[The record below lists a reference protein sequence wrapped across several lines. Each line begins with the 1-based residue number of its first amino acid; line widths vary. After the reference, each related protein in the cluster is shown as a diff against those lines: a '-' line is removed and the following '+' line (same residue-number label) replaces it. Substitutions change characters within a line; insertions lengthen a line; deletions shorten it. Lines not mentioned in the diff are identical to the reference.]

1 MISLIGALTLTVKL
15 YICIAVF
22 AVLIVAELL
31 ALVMLVKW
39 KKNFKKSV
47 ANKEAE
53 NTQSALEDTPQADDN
68 ALTQEQND
76 AQIEEEISMQTEET
90 QDTEEIQETVEESQ
104 EVESEPVETVGEDGE
119 KPSDNKWSAFAFA
132 PLMLLSASAQVATLR
147 YVLYALI
154 GASVLLAAVVLI
166 TALAFSKSLT
176 KAPKQKAAKQP
187 AQELVQETAQ
197 EEPQPV
203 EEPAEEVAEPVAEE
217 QAVEE
222 VEESIVEDELTVEES
237 VEEEAAE
244 EAVEEGPIEDEIVE
258 EEPIVEEEEELVAE
272 EEPEIE
278 EEQLVAEEEPVVEE
292 EAIVAE
298 EAPVREETVFVVE
311 KPIPMFVKP
320 KLAPEKK
327 EERIRERT
335 VVIDNVTYTMRD
347 DRYLFNPAENDW
359 YIVLTKTFTA
369 KLIQSED
376 RVKDYYT
383 ELKNELLSY
392 KKVHARM
399 SKKRESF
406 NFGRTCLA
414 RLTIRGKT
422 LRLHLALDANDY
434 AETKYLVEDTSSV
447 KSLADTPLMYRIKN
461 DRRLKYAKDLIA
473 AVMAQVG
480 AVKQEIEPVNYTE
493 MYPYEETEPLIERN
507 LITRKWYQG
516 RVPEDKGFD
525 FAKKSFKAKLIQSE
539 EIVKEYYSILKNR
552 LLSYRKVN
560 DRMSK
565 ARESFRF
572 GRACVAR
579 MSIRGKTLKLYLALN
594 PEDYVDTK
602 YKFEDA
608 SDVKSVADTPFLM
621 KIKNPRRLKYALEL
635 IDEVMENFGTK
646 TKRDIDEL
654 DYAADLPFESTED
667 LMEKGL
673 VVNVHVKSN
682 SFMGQRLAMR
692 AKLAEDE
699 AAADEDND

>member
-1 MISLIGALTLTVKL
+1 MISLIGALTLTTKI

-22 AVLIVAELL
+22 AVLIIAELL

-39 KKNFKKSV
+39 KKNYKKSV
-47 ANKEAE
+47 AKKEAD
-53 NTQSALEDTPQADDN
+53 NTQNKPEDTPQTESDT
-68 ALTQEQND
+68 LTQENEPVAEENIDVVEQTD
-76 AQIEEEISMQTEET
+76 AQSEEEIAMQIEET
-90 QDTEEIQETVEESQ
+90 QAIEEIRETVEEEQ
-104 EVESEPVETVGEDGE
+104 TEDE
-119 KPSDNKWSAFAFA
+119 KPNDNKWSAFAFA
-132 PLMLLSASAQVATLR
+132 PLTLLSASAPVTTLK
-147 YVLYALI
+147 YILYGLI
-154 GASVLLAAVVLI
+154 GVSVVLAAVVLI
-166 TALAFSKSLT
+166 TAAAFSKSLT
-176 KAPKQKAAKQP
+176 KAPKQKQEKQP
-187 AQELVQETAQ
+187 AQEPVQDEIRQEPIAEEPVEEAVELAEEEAVEDVEEQVAEDEITAEEEQEIVEEDAQ
-197 EEPQPV
+197 EEVPL
-203 EEPAEEVAEPVAEE
+203 EEEEPVAEE
-217 QAVEE
+217 
-222 VEESIVEDELTVEES
+222 ES
-237 VEEEAAE
+237 VEEV
-244 EAVEEGPIEDEIVE
+244 VEETVDEEI
-258 EEPIVEEEEELVAE
+258 EEEEIVAE
-272 EEPEIE
+272 EEPAI
-278 EEQLVAEEEPVVEE
+278 EEEPV
-292 EAIVAE
+292 AE
-298 EAPVREETVFVVE
+298 EKPIREETVYVVE
-311 KPIPMFVKP
+311 QPIPMFVKP
-320 KLAPEKK
+320 KLSAQKKDERVREK
-327 EERIRERT
+327 T

-376 RVKDYYT
+376 YVKDFYT

-406 NFGRTCLA
+406 NYGRVCLA

-461 DRRLKYAKDLIA
+461 YRRLKYAKELIA
-473 AVMAQVG
+473 ELMAQVG
-480 AVKQEIEPVNYTE
+480 AVKQEIEPVDYTR
-493 MYPYEETEPLIERN
+493 MYPYEDIEPLIERN

-525 FAKKSFKAKLIQSE
+525 FAKKTFKAKLIQSE
-539 EIVKEYYSILKNR
+539 DIVKEYYSVLKNR

-572 GRACVAR
+572 GRTCVAR
-579 MSIRGKTLKLYLALN
+579 MSIRGKTLKLYLALDPN
-594 PEDYVDTK
+594 EYVDTK

-608 SDVKSVADTPFLM
+608 SDVKYAVDTPFLM

-635 IDEVMENFGTK
+635 IDEVMANVGT
-646 TKRDIDEL
+646 TPKRAIDEL
-654 DYAADLPFESTED
+654 DYASDLPFESTED

-699 AAADEDND
+699 AAADEDDN